1 MDGDGTPAVTM
12 VHDDAVD
19 GFGQAA
25 RVAPRQGCKNGGGIE
40 KVRAFQHVNCTYIIH
55 QMYITSTMSSEA
67 YKCTPTYIFESSIKL
82 ELAMNA
88 ETLHDNLC

>member
-25 RVAPRQGCKNGGGIE
+25 RVAPRQGCKNGEGIE
-40 KVRAFQHVNCTYIIH
+40 KVRAFQPVNCIYIIH
-55 QMYITSTMSSEA
+55 Q
-67 YKCTPTYIFESSIKL
+67 TYYEF
-82 ELAMNA
+82 
-88 ETLHDNLC
+88 